1 MGQHSNALRILVAD
15 DNPAD
20 VRLIRE
26 ALRTCHLPVE
36 IAVARDGREALD
48 SLLARNGFS
57 GVQLPDLVLLD
68 LDLPGI
74 SGYDVL
80 REIKSSP
87 RLRPLP
93 VVVFSSSLSDADV
106 AKCYEMHAN
115 CFVRKPGDLDEMFRV
130 LKMIVSFWSRT
141 ALLPNG
147 SSQLQSLA
155 AGSCA

>member
-20 VRLIRE
+20 VRLVRE
-26 ALRTCHLPVE
+26 ALRTCHLPIE
-36 IAVARDGREALD
+36 ISVARDGREALD
-48 SLLARNGFS
+48 FLLARNGFS

-106 AKCYEMHAN
+106 ARCYEMHAN